1 MYLCLQQFE
10 GELASRQQSLEHCE
24 RLCADIV
31 SRAHPD
37 ARSTLRYW
45 QTTIQSRWAEVR
57 NLAEQKSRKVKDCL
71 EAARATSRQL
81 DSLMDW
87 LKHMEMFLSTQ
98 NSQLIPE
105 NLPIVEQLLQT
116 HAVRA
121 IFLPCRQVAQI
132 ISSVYRE
139 TICLENPEMLK
150 SDNCSGCQ

>member
-1 MYLCLQQFE
+1 LQQFE
-10 GELASRQQSLEHCE
+10 GELTNKQQSLEHCE
-24 RLCADIV
+24 RLCADIL

-37 ARSTLRYW
+37 ARSTLRFW

-71 EAARATSRQL
+71 ETARATSRQL

-98 NSQLIPE
+98 NTQLIPE

-116 HAVRA
+116 HTVSA
-121 IFLPCRQVAQI
+121 IFVPRYQ
-132 ISSVYRE
+132 
-139 TICLENPEMLK
+139 
-150 SDNCSGCQ
+150 SGVN